1 VANDSDLEKTETAS
15 GSRIQKAYED
25 GDVPRSKELSTAATL
40 ITAGACL
47 WGMGGFLEDALK
59 NLMINGMKFDSKIA
73 LDPVSALSKIYEQ
86 IGDLVIVFI
95 PIFTF
100 ILLSEILSPIGI
112 GGWNI
117 STKMLTPNLDKL
129 NPISGF
135 GNIFNKNSWVEL
147 LKSVCKVG
155 LIAIISFLSIS
166 YSLPDLMKLP
176 LLPIETGL
184 SNTVNFLIVTFF
196 LILIGYLIIVAIDVP
211 YQLYRYAEKLKM
223 SVQEVRE
230 EMRDS
235 NGSPEIKAKIRQQ
248 QISMSRRRMMSQIQN
263 ADVVI
268 TNPTHYAVAVK
279 YDSEVMGA
287 PRILAKGSDAVALR
301 IREIANEHRILMVES
316 PKLARALYAHT
327 EVEQE
332 IPEALYLAV
341 AEILAYVFQVKS
353 FNGRDGEYPT
363 MPQSIE
369 VPDELDP
376 HITDPKLTLNTN
388 SRTALAL

>member
-40 ITAGACL
+40 IVAGACL

-59 NLMINGMKFDSKIA
+59 SLMISGMKFDSKVA
-73 LDPVSALSKIYEQ
+73 MDPVSAMSKIYEQ

-100 ILLSEILSPIGI
+100 ILLTEILSPIGI

-117 STKMLTPNLDKL
+117 STKMLAPNIEKL
-129 NPISGF
+129 NPIAGF

-155 LIAIISFLSIS
+155 LIAIISYLAIS

-176 LLPIETGL
+176 LLPIEIGL

-196 LILIGYLIIVAIDVP
+196 LILIGYLVIVAIDVP

-248 QISMSRRRMMSQIQN
+248 QIAMSRRRMMSQIQN

-301 IREIANEHRILMVES
+301 IREIANEHQILMVES

-376 HITDPKLTLNTN
+376 HITDPRLTLDIN
-388 SRTALAL
+388 SRTALTL

>member
-301 IREIANEHRILMVES
+301 IREIANEHQILMVES

>member
-59 NLMINGMKFDSKIA
+59 NLMINGMKFDSKVA
-73 LDPVSALSKIYEQ
+73 MDPVSALSKIYEQ

-95 PIFTF
+95 PIFVF

-112 GGWNI
+112 GGWNM
-117 STKMLTPNLDKL
+117 STKMLAPNITKL
-129 NPISGF
+129 NPITGF
-135 GNIFNKNSWVEL
+135 SNIFNKNSWVEL
-147 LKSVCKVG
+147 LKSICKVG
-155 LIAIISFLSIS
+155 LIAIISYLAIS

-211 YQLYRYAEKLKM
+211 YQLHRYAEKLKM

-248 QISMSRRRMMSQIQN
+248 QIAMSRRRMMSQIQN

-287 PRILAKGSDAVALR
+287 PKILAKGSDAVALR
-301 IREIANEHRILMVES
+301 IREIANEHQILMVES

-327 EVEQE
+327 EVDQE

-341 AEILAYVFQVKS
+341 AEMLAYVFQVKS

-376 HITDPKLTLNTN
+376 HVTDPELTLNLN
-388 SRTALAL
+388 SRTALSL

>member
-1 VANDSDLEKTETAS
+1 MANDSDLEKTETAS

-73 LDPVSALSKIYEQ
+73 MDPVSALSKIYEQ

-95 PIFTF
+95 PIFAF

-147 LKSVCKVG
+147 LKSICKVG

-211 YQLYRYAEKLKM
+211 YQLHRYAEKLKM

-248 QISMSRRRMMSQIQN
+248 QIAMSRRRMMSQIQN

-301 IREIANEHRILMVES
+301 IREIANEHQILMVES

-327 EVEQE
+327 EVEEE

-388 SRTALAL
+388 SRTALSL

>member
-1 VANDSDLEKTETAS
+1 MANDNDLEKTETAS
-15 GSRIQKAYED
+15 DSRVQKAYEE

-40 ITAGACL
+40 ITAGACI

-59 NLMINGMKFDSKIA
+59 SLMINGMKFDSKVA
-73 LDPVSALSKIYEQ
+73 MDPVSALSKISEQ
-86 IGDLVIVFI
+86 VSDLIIVFI
-95 PIFTF
+95 PIFVL
-100 ILLSEILSPIGI
+100 ILMSEILSPIGI

-117 STKMLTPNLDKL
+117 STKMLTPNLSKL
-129 NPISGF
+129 NPIAGF

-147 LKSVCKVG
+147 VKSICKVL
-155 LIAIISFLSIS
+155 LIGVISYLAIS

-184 SNTVNFLIVTFF
+184 SNTVNFLIITFF

-211 YQLYRYAEKLKM
+211 YQLHRYAEKLKM

-248 QISMSRRRMMSQIQN
+248 QISMSRRRMMSQIKN

-279 YDSEVMGA
+279 YDADVMGA
-287 PRILAKGSDAVALR
+287 PRILAKGSDDLALR
-301 IREIANEHRILMVES
+301 IREIAHDHEILTLES
-316 PKLARALYAHT
+316 PKLARALYAHA
-327 EVEQE
+327 EVDEE
-332 IPEALYLAV
+332 IPESLYLAV
-341 AEILAYVFQVKS
+341 AEILAYVFQVKN
-353 FNGRDGEYPT
+353 FNGRDGDYPT
-363 MPQSIE
+363 LHRTVEI
-369 VPDELDP
+369 PDELDP
-376 HITDPKLTLNTN
+376 HLADQNTN
-388 SRTALAL
+388 PNTRTVPSL

>member
-1 VANDSDLEKTETAS
+1 MANDSDLEKTETAS

-40 ITAGACL
+40 IVAGACL

-59 NLMINGMKFDSKIA
+59 SLMISGMKFDSKVA
-73 LDPVSALSKIYEQ
+73 MDPVSAMSKIYEQ

-100 ILLSEILSPIGI
+100 ILLTEILSPIGI

-117 STKMLTPNLDKL
+117 STKMLAPNIEKL
-129 NPISGF
+129 NPIAGF

-155 LIAIISFLSIS
+155 LIAIISYLAIS

-176 LLPIETGL
+176 LLPIEIGL

-196 LILIGYLIIVAIDVP
+196 LILIGYLVIVAIDVP

-248 QISMSRRRMMSQIQN
+248 QIAMSRRRMMSQIQN

-301 IREIANEHRILMVES
+301 IREIANEHQILMVES

-376 HITDPKLTLNTN
+376 HITDPRLTLDIN
-388 SRTALAL
+388 SRTALTL

>member
-1 VANDSDLEKTETAS
+1 MANDSDLEKTETAS

-301 IREIANEHRILMVES
+301 IREIANEHQILMVES

>member
-1 VANDSDLEKTETAS
+1 MANDNDLEKTETAS

-25 GDVPRSKELSTAATL
+25 GDVPRSKELSTAVTL
-40 ITAGACL
+40 ITAGTCL
-47 WGMGGFLEDALK
+47 WGMGGFLEEALK
-59 NLMINGMKFDSKIA
+59 NLMISGMKFDSKVA
-73 LDPVSALSKIYEQ
+73 MDPISALSKIYEQ
-86 IGDLVIVFI
+86 VGDLIVVFI
-95 PIFTF
+95 PIFAF
-100 ILLSEILSPIGI
+100 ILLSEVLSPIGI
-112 GGWNI
+112 GGWNM
-117 STKMLTPNLDKL
+117 SAKMLVPNISKL

-147 LKSVCKVG
+147 VKSVSKVL
-155 LIAIISFLSIS
+155 LIGIISYLAIS
-166 YSLPDLMKLP
+166 YSMADLMKLP
-176 LLPIETGL
+176 LLPLETGL
-184 SNTVNFLIVTFF
+184 STTVNFLILTFF
-196 LILIGYLIIVAIDVP
+196 LILIGYLVIVAIDVP
-211 YQLYRYAEKLKM
+211 YQLHRYAEKLKM

-248 QISMSRRRMMSQIQN
+248 QVAMSKRRMMSQIQN

-279 YDSEVMGA
+279 YDSDVMGA

-301 IREIANEHRILMVES
+301 IREIAQEHQILMVES

-327 EVEQE
+327 EIDDE

-353 FNGRDGEYPT
+353 FNGRDGEYPEV
-363 MPQSIE
+363 PHSIE

-376 HITDPKLTLNTN
+376 HLTNRELTLNTN
-388 SRTALAL
+388 SGAALSL

>member
-1 VANDSDLEKTETAS
+1 MANDSDLEKTETAS
-15 GSRIQKAYED
+15 GARIEKAYED

-40 ITAGACL
+40 ITAGVCL
-47 WGMGGFLEDALK
+47 WGMGGFMEDALK
-59 NLMINGMKFDSKIA
+59 NLMINGMKFDSKVA
-73 LDPVSALSKIYEQ
+73 MDPVSALSKVYEQ
-86 IGDLVIVFI
+86 VGDLVIVFI
-95 PIFTF
+95 PIFAF
-100 ILLSEILSPIGI
+100 ILLSEVLAPLGI
-112 GGWNI
+112 GGWNM

-147 LKSVCKVG
+147 LKSICKVG
-155 LIAIISFLSIS
+155 LIAIISYLAIS
-166 YSLPDLMKLP
+166 YYLPDLMKLP
-176 LLPIETGL
+176 MMPIETGL
-184 SNTVNFLIVTFF
+184 SHTVNFIIVTFF

-248 QISMSRRRMMSQIQN
+248 QISMSRRRMMAQIQN

-279 YDSEVMGA
+279 YDSEAMGA

-301 IREIANEHRILMVES
+301 IREIANEHEILMVES

-327 EVEQE
+327 EVDQE

-353 FNGRDGEYPT
+353 FNGRDGEYPS
-363 MPQSIE
+363 MPQSVE
-369 VPDELDP
+369 VPDALDP
-376 HITDPKLTLNTN
+376 HITDPELPLNIN
-388 SRTALAL
+388 SRTALSS

>member
-1 VANDSDLEKTETAS
+1 
-15 GSRIQKAYED
+15 
-25 GDVPRSKELSTAATL
+25 
-40 ITAGACL
+40 
-47 WGMGGFLEDALK
+47 
-59 NLMINGMKFDSKIA
+59 MINGMKFDSKIA
-73 LDPVSALSKIYEQ
+73 MDPVSALSKIYEQ

-95 PIFTF
+95 PIFAF

-211 YQLYRYAEKLKM
+211 YQLHRYAEKLKM

-248 QISMSRRRMMSQIQN
+248 QIAMSRRRMMSQIQN

-301 IREIANEHRILMVES
+301 IREIANEHQILMVES

-388 SRTALAL
+388 SRTALSL

>member
-73 LDPVSALSKIYEQ
+73 MDPVSALSKIYEQ

-95 PIFTF
+95 PIFAF

-147 LKSVCKVG
+147 LKSICKVG

-211 YQLYRYAEKLKM
+211 YQLHRYAEKLKM

-248 QISMSRRRMMSQIQN
+248 QIAMSRRRMMSQIQN

-301 IREIANEHRILMVES
+301 IREIANEHQILMVES

-327 EVEQE
+327 EVEEE

-388 SRTALAL
+388 SRTALSL

>member
-47 WGMGGFLEDALK
+47 WGMGSFLEDALK
-59 NLMINGMKFDSKIA
+59 NLMVSGMKFDSKVA
-73 LDPVSALSKIYEQ
+73 MDPVSALSKVYEQ
-86 IGDLVIVFI
+86 IGDLIIVFI
-95 PIFTF
+95 PIFAF
-100 ILLSEILSPIGI
+100 ILMSEVLSPIGI

-117 STKMLTPNLDKL
+117 STKMLTPNLSKL
-129 NPISGF
+129 NPITGF

-147 LKSVCKVG
+147 LKSISKVL
-155 LIAIISFLSIS
+155 LIGVISYLAIS

-184 SNTVNFLIVTFF
+184 STTLNFLIVTFF
-196 LILIGYLIIVAIDVP
+196 LILIGYLVIVAIDVP
-211 YQLYRYAEKLKM
+211 YQLHRYAEKLKM

-248 QISMSRRRMMSQIQN
+248 QVAMSRRRMMSQIQN

-301 IREIANEHRILMVES
+301 IREIAQEHQILTVES

-341 AEILAYVFQVKS
+341 AEILAYVFQVRS
-353 FNGRDGEYPT
+353 FNGRDGEYPN

-376 HITDPKLTLNTN
+376 HFTNSESNPKNN
-388 SRTALAL
+388 SRTVLAL

>member
-15 GSRIQKAYED
+15 GSRVQKAYED
-25 GDVPRSKELSTAATL
+25 GDVPRSKELTTAATL

-59 NLMINGMKFDSKIA
+59 NLMISGMKFDSKVA
-73 LDPVSALSKIYEQ
+73 MDPVSALTKIYEQ
-86 IGDLVIVFI
+86 IGDLIVVFI
-95 PIFTF
+95 PIFVF
-100 ILLSEILSPIGI
+100 ILMSEILSPIGI

-117 STKMLTPNLDKL
+117 STKMLTPNLSKL
-129 NPISGF
+129 NPITGF

-147 LKSVCKVG
+147 LKSISKVL
-155 LIAIISFLSIS
+155 LIGIISYLAIS

-184 SNTVNFLIVTFF
+184 STTLYFLIVTFF
-196 LILIGYLIIVAIDVP
+196 LILIGYLVIVAIDVP
-211 YQLYRYAEKLKM
+211 YQLHRYAKKLKM
-223 SVQEVRE
+223 SIQEVRE

-248 QISMSRRRMMSQIQN
+248 QVAMSKRRMMSQIQN

-287 PRILAKGSDAVALR
+287 PRIVAKGSDAVALR
-301 IREIANEHRILMVES
+301 IREIALEHEILTVES

-341 AEILAYVFQVKS
+341 AEILAYVFQLRS
-353 FNGRDGEYPT
+353 FNGRDGEYPH
-363 MPQSIE
+363 MSQSVE

-376 HITDPKLTLNTN
+376 HFTDSELNNIKN
-388 SRTALAL
+388 SRAALSL

>member
-1 VANDSDLEKTETAS
+1 MANDNDSEKTETAS
-15 GSRIQKAYED
+15 GTRIEKAYED
-25 GDVPRSKELSTAATL
+25 GDVPRSKELSTAVTL

-47 WGMGGFLEDALK
+47 WGMGGFLEEALK
-59 NLMINGMKFDSKIA
+59 KLMISGMQFDSKIA
-73 LDPVSALSKIYEQ
+73 KDPISALSKIYDQ
-86 IGDLVIVFI
+86 VGDLIIVFI
-95 PIFTF
+95 PIFVF

-112 GGWNI
+112 GGWNM
-117 STKMLTPNLDKL
+117 SAKMLVPDLNKL

-135 GNIFNKNSWVEL
+135 GNIFNKDSWIEL
-147 LKSVCKVG
+147 LKSISKVL
-155 LIAIISFLSIS
+155 LIAVISYLAIS
-166 YSLPDLMKLP
+166 YSLADLMQLP
-176 LLPIETGL
+176 LLPIENGL
-184 SNTVNFLIVTFF
+184 STTMNFLIVTFF
-196 LILIGYLIIVAIDVP
+196 LILIGYLVIVAIDVP

-248 QISMSRRRMMSQIQN
+248 QIAMSKRRMMSQIQN

-287 PRILAKGSDAVALR
+287 PRVLAKGSDAVALR
-301 IREIANEHRILMVES
+301 IREIANEHQILMVES

-327 EVEQE
+327 EVDDE

-341 AEILAYVFQVKS
+341 AEILAYVFQVNS
-353 FNGRDGEYPT
+353 FNGRDDEYPA
-363 MPQSIE
+363 MPHSIE

-376 HITDPKLTLNTN
+376 HLTNPEFNPQANT
-388 SRTALAL
+388 RAALSL

>member
-1 VANDSDLEKTETAS
+1 MANDSDLEKTETAS

-40 ITAGACL
+40 ITAGGCL
-47 WGMGGFLEDALK
+47 WGMGGFLEEALK
-59 NLMINGMKFDSKIA
+59 NLMINGMRFDSKIA
-73 LDPVSALSKIYEQ
+73 KDPVSALSKIYEQ
-86 IGDLVIVFI
+86 IGDLIIVLSPIFVFI
-95 PIFTF
+95 
-100 ILLSEILSPIGI
+100 LMSEILSPIGI
-112 GGWNI
+112 GGWNM
-117 STKMLTPNLDKL
+117 SAKMLAPNLSKL
-129 NPISGF
+129 NPITGF

-147 LKSVCKVG
+147 IKSICKVL
-155 LIAIISFLSIS
+155 LIGVISYLAIS

-184 SNTVNFLIVTFF
+184 STAVNFLIVTFF

-211 YQLYRYAEKLKM
+211 YQLHRYAEKLKM

-248 QISMSRRRMMSQIQN
+248 QVAMSRRRMMSQIQN

-268 TNPTHYAVAVK
+268 TNPTHYAVAIK
-279 YDSEVMGA
+279 YDSEVMAA

-301 IREIANEHRILMVES
+301 IREIALENQILMVES

-341 AEILAYVFQVKS
+341 AEILAYVFQVRG

-376 HITDPKLTLNTN
+376 HITDQASILN
-388 SRTALAL
+388 SRTALTL

>member
-15 GSRIQKAYED
+15 GSRIEKAYED

-40 ITAGACL
+40 ITAGFCL

-59 NLMINGMKFDSKIA
+59 NLMINGMRFDSKVA
-73 LDPVSALSKIYEQ
+73 MDPASALSKIYEQ

-95 PIFTF
+95 PIFAF
-100 ILLSEILSPIGI
+100 ILLSEILAPLGI
-112 GGWNI
+112 GGWNM
-117 STKMLTPNLDKL
+117 STKMLTPNITKL
-129 NPISGF
+129 NPITGF

-147 LKSVCKVG
+147 LKSICKVG
-155 LIAIISFLSIS
+155 LIAIISYLAIS

-184 SNTVNFLIVTFF
+184 SNTLNFLIVTFF

-211 YQLYRYAEKLKM
+211 YQLHRYAEKLKM

-248 QISMSRRRMMSQIQN
+248 QIAMSRRRMMSQIQN

-287 PRILAKGSDAVALR
+287 PKILAKGSDAVALR
-301 IREIANEHRILMVES
+301 IREIANEHQILMVES

-341 AEILAYVFQVKS
+341 AEILAYVFQVRS

-376 HITDPKLTLNTN
+376 HITDPELILNMN
-388 SRTALAL
+388 SRTALSL

>member
-1 VANDSDLEKTETAS
+1 MANDSDLEKTETAS

>member
-1 VANDSDLEKTETAS
+1 MANDSDLEKTETAS

-47 WGMGGFLEDALK
+47 WGMGSFLEDALK
-59 NLMINGMKFDSKIA
+59 NLMVSGMKFDSKVA
-73 LDPVSALSKIYEQ
+73 MDPVSALSKVYEQ
-86 IGDLVIVFI
+86 IGDLIIVFI
-95 PIFTF
+95 PIFAF
-100 ILLSEILSPIGI
+100 ILMSEVLSPIGI

-117 STKMLTPNLDKL
+117 STKMLTPNLSKL
-129 NPISGF
+129 NPITGF

-147 LKSVCKVG
+147 LKSISKVL
-155 LIAIISFLSIS
+155 LIGVISYLAIS

-184 SNTVNFLIVTFF
+184 STTLNFLIVTFF
-196 LILIGYLIIVAIDVP
+196 LILIGYLVIVAIDVP
-211 YQLYRYAEKLKM
+211 YQLHRYAEKLKM

-248 QISMSRRRMMSQIQN
+248 QVAMSRRRMMSQIQN

-301 IREIANEHRILMVES
+301 IREIAQEHQILTVES

-341 AEILAYVFQVKS
+341 AEILAYVFQVRS
-353 FNGRDGEYPT
+353 FNGRDGEYPN

-376 HITDPKLTLNTN
+376 HFTN
-388 SRTALAL
+388 SESNPKNNSRPVLAL

>member
-1 VANDSDLEKTETAS
+1 MANDSDLEKTETAS

-40 ITAGACL
+40 FTAGVCL
-47 WGMGGFLEDALK
+47 WGMGGFLEEALK
-59 NLMINGMKFDSKIA
+59 NLMINGMKFDSKVA
-73 LDPVSALSKIYEQ
+73 MDPVSALSKIYEQ
-86 IGDLVIVFI
+86 VGDLIIVFI
-95 PIFTF
+95 PIFVF
-100 ILLSEILSPIGI
+100 ILMSEILSPIGI
-112 GGWNI
+112 GGWNM

-147 LKSVCKVG
+147 LKSICKVG
-155 LIAIISFLSIS
+155 LIAIISYLAIS

-211 YQLYRYAEKLKM
+211 YQLHRYAEKLKM

-248 QISMSRRRMMSQIQN
+248 QIAMSRRRMMSQIQN

-301 IREIANEHRILMVES
+301 IREIAREHEILMVES

-341 AEILAYVFQVKS
+341 AEILAYVFQVRS

-363 MPQSIE
+363 MPQSVE

-376 HITDPKLTLNTN
+376 HITDPELTLNMN
-388 SRTALAL
+388 SRTALSL

>member
-1 VANDSDLEKTETAS
+1 MANDNDSEKTETAS
-15 GSRIQKAYED
+15 GTRIEKAYED
-25 GDVPRSKELSTAATL
+25 GDVPRSKELSTAVTL

-47 WGMGGFLEDALK
+47 WGMGGFLEEALK
-59 NLMINGMKFDSKIA
+59 KLMISGMQFDSKIA
-73 LDPVSALSKIYEQ
+73 KDPISALSKIYDQ
-86 IGDLVIVFI
+86 VGDLIIVFI
-95 PIFTF
+95 PIFVF

-112 GGWNI
+112 GGWNM
-117 STKMLTPNLDKL
+117 SAKMLVPDLNKL

-135 GNIFNKNSWVEL
+135 GNIFNKNSWIEL
-147 LKSVCKVG
+147 LKSISKVL
-155 LIAIISFLSIS
+155 LIAVISYLAIS
-166 YSLPDLMKLP
+166 YSLADLMQLP
-176 LLPIETGL
+176 LLPIENGL
-184 SNTVNFLIVTFF
+184 STTMNFLIVTFF
-196 LILIGYLIIVAIDVP
+196 LILIGYLVIVAIDVP

-248 QISMSRRRMMSQIQN
+248 QIAMSKRRMMSQIQN

-287 PRILAKGSDAVALR
+287 PRVLAKGSDAVALR
-301 IREIANEHRILMVES
+301 IREIANEHQILMVES

-327 EVEQE
+327 EVDDE

-341 AEILAYVFQVKS
+341 AEILAYVFQVNS
-353 FNGRDGEYPT
+353 FNGRDDEYPA
-363 MPQSIE
+363 MPHSIE

-376 HITDPKLTLNTN
+376 HLTNPEFNPQANT
-388 SRTALAL
+388 RAALSL

>member
-1 VANDSDLEKTETAS
+1 MANDSDLEKTETAS

-47 WGMGGFLEDALK
+47 WGMGGFLEEALK
-59 NLMINGMKFDSKIA
+59 KLMINGMKFDSKVA
-73 LDPVSALSKIYEQ
+73 MDPVSALSKIYEQ
-86 IGDLVIVFI
+86 IGDLIIVFI
-95 PIFTF
+95 PIFVF
-100 ILLSEILSPIGI
+100 ILMSEILSPIGI
-112 GGWNI
+112 GGWNM
-117 STKMLTPNLDKL
+117 SAKMLAPNLSKL
-129 NPISGF
+129 NPIAGF

-147 LKSVCKVG
+147 LKSICKVV
-155 LIAIISFLSIS
+155 LIGVISYLAIS

-184 SNTVNFLIVTFF
+184 STTLNFLIVTFF

-211 YQLYRYAEKLKM
+211 YQLHRYAEKLKM

-248 QISMSRRRMMSQIQN
+248 QIAMSRRRMMSQIQN

-279 YDSEVMGA
+279 YDSEMMGA

-301 IREIANEHRILMVES
+301 IREIANEHQILMVES

-341 AEILAYVFQVKS
+341 AEILAYVFQVRS

-363 MPQSIE
+363 MPASIE

-376 HITDPKLTLNTN
+376 HITDQVSNLNIN
-388 SRTALAL
+388 SRTALSL

>member
-1 VANDSDLEKTETAS
+1 MANDSDLEKTETAS

-47 WGMGGFLEDALK
+47 WGMGGFLEEALK
-59 NLMINGMKFDSKIA
+59 NLMTNGMTFDGKIA
-73 LDPVSALSKIYEQ
+73 KDPVSALSKIYEQ
-86 IGDLVIVFI
+86 VGDLVIVFV
-95 PIFTF
+95 PIFAF
-100 ILLSEILSPIGI
+100 ILMSEILSPIGI
-112 GGWNI
+112 GGWNM
-117 STKMLTPNLDKL
+117 SAKMLAPNISKL
-129 NPISGF
+129 NPIAGF

-147 LKSVCKVG
+147 LKSICKVILIG
-155 LIAIISFLSIS
+155 LISFLAIS
-166 YSLPDLMKLP
+166 YSMPDLMKLP
-176 LLPIETGL
+176 LMPIETGL
-184 SNTVNFLIVTFF
+184 STTVNFLIVTFF

-211 YQLYRYAEKLKM
+211 YQLHRYAEKLKM

-248 QISMSRRRMMSQIQN
+248 QIAMSRRRMMSQIQN

-301 IREIANEHRILMVES
+301 IREIAQEHQILMVES

-341 AEILAYVFQVKS
+341 AEILAYVFQVRN

-363 MPQSIE
+363 MSQSIE

-376 HITDPKLTLNTN
+376 HITDQVSDLKTN
-388 SRTALAL
+388 NRAAISL

>member
-1 VANDSDLEKTETAS
+1 MANDSDLEKTETAS

-47 WGMGGFLEDALK
+47 WGMGGFLEEALK
-59 NLMINGMKFDSKIA
+59 NLMISGMKFDSKVA
-73 LDPVSALSKIYEQ
+73 MDPVSALSKIYEQ
-86 IGDLVIVFI
+86 VGDLIVVFI
-95 PIFTF
+95 PIFVF
-100 ILLSEILSPIGI
+100 ILMSEILSPIGI
-112 GGWNI
+112 GGWNM
-117 STKMLTPNLDKL
+117 STKMLAPNITKL
-129 NPISGF
+129 NPITGF

-147 LKSVCKVG
+147 LKSICKVG
-155 LIAIISFLSIS
+155 LIAIISYLAIS

-211 YQLYRYAEKLKM
+211 YQLHRYAEKLKM

-248 QISMSRRRMMSQIQN
+248 QIAMSRRRMMSQIQN

-301 IREIANEHRILMVES
+301 IREIAREHEILMVES

-341 AEILAYVFQVKS
+341 AEILAYVFQVRS

-363 MPQSIE
+363 MPQSVE

-376 HITDPKLTLNTN
+376 HITDPELTLNMN
-388 SRTALAL
+388 SRTALSL

>member
-40 ITAGACL
+40 FTAGVCL
-47 WGMGGFLEDALK
+47 WGMGGFLEEALK
-59 NLMINGMKFDSKIA
+59 NLMINGMKFDSKVA
-73 LDPVSALSKIYEQ
+73 MDPVSALSKIYEQ
-86 IGDLVIVFI
+86 VGDLIIVFI
-95 PIFTF
+95 PIFVF
-100 ILLSEILSPIGI
+100 ILMSEILSPIGI
-112 GGWNI
+112 GGWNM

-147 LKSVCKVG
+147 LKSICKVG
-155 LIAIISFLSIS
+155 LIAIISYLAIS

-211 YQLYRYAEKLKM
+211 YQLHRYAEKLKM

-248 QISMSRRRMMSQIQN
+248 QIAMSRRRMMSHIQN

-301 IREIANEHRILMVES
+301 IREIAREHEILTVES

-341 AEILAYVFQVKS
+341 AEILAYVFQVRS

-363 MPQSIE
+363 MPQSVE

-376 HITDPKLTLNTN
+376 HITDPELTLNMN
-388 SRTALAL
+388 SRTALSL

>member
-1 VANDSDLEKTETAS
+1 MANDSDLEKTETAS

-59 NLMINGMKFDSKIA
+59 NLMINGMKFDSKVA
-73 LDPVSALSKIYEQ
+73 MDPVSALSKIYEQ

-95 PIFTF
+95 PIFVF

-112 GGWNI
+112 GGWNM
-117 STKMLTPNLDKL
+117 STKMLAPNITKL
-129 NPISGF
+129 NPITGF
-135 GNIFNKNSWVEL
+135 SNIFNKNSWVEL
-147 LKSVCKVG
+147 LKSICKVG
-155 LIAIISFLSIS
+155 LIAIISYLAIS

-211 YQLYRYAEKLKM
+211 YQLHRYAEKLKM

-248 QISMSRRRMMSQIQN
+248 QIAMSRRRMMSQIQN

-287 PRILAKGSDAVALR
+287 PKILAKGSDAVALR
-301 IREIANEHRILMVES
+301 IREIANEHQILMVES

-327 EVEQE
+327 EVDQE

-341 AEILAYVFQVKS
+341 AEMLAYVFQVKS

-376 HITDPKLTLNTN
+376 HITDPELTLNLN
-388 SRTALAL
+388 SRTALSL

>member
-1 VANDSDLEKTETAS
+1 MANDSDLEKTETAS
-15 GSRIQKAYED
+15 GSRVQKAYED
-25 GDVPRSKELSTAATL
+25 GDVPRSKELTTAATL

-59 NLMINGMKFDSKIA
+59 NLMISGMKFDSKIA
-73 LDPVSALSKIYEQ
+73 MDPVSALTKIYEQ
-86 IGDLVIVFI
+86 IGDLIVVFI
-95 PIFTF
+95 PIFVF
-100 ILLSEILSPIGI
+100 ILMSEILSPIGI

-117 STKMLTPNLDKL
+117 STKMLTPNISKL
-129 NPISGF
+129 NPITGF

-147 LKSVCKVG
+147 LKSISKVL
-155 LIAIISFLSIS
+155 LIGIISYLAIS

-184 SNTVNFLIVTFF
+184 STTLNFLIVTFF
-196 LILIGYLIIVAIDVP
+196 LILIGYLVIVAIDVP
-211 YQLYRYAEKLKM
+211 YQLHRYAEKLKM

-248 QISMSRRRMMSQIQN
+248 QVAMSRRRMMSQIQN

-287 PRILAKGSDAVALR
+287 PRIVAKGSDAVALR
-301 IREIANEHRILMVES
+301 IREIALEHEILTVES

-341 AEILAYVFQVKS
+341 AEILAYVFQVRS
-353 FNGRDGEYPT
+353 FNGRDGEYPH
-363 MPQSIE
+363 MSQSVE

-376 HITDPKLTLNTN
+376 HFTDSELNNKKN
-388 SRTALAL
+388 SRAALSL

>member
-1 VANDSDLEKTETAS
+1 MANDSDLEKTETAS

-40 ITAGACL
+40 IVAGACL

-59 NLMINGMKFDSKIA
+59 SLMISGMKFDSKVA
-73 LDPVSALSKIYEQ
+73 MDPVSAMSKIYEQ

-100 ILLSEILSPIGI
+100 ILLAEILSPIGI
-112 GGWNI
+112 GGWNM
-117 STKMLTPNLDKL
+117 STKMLAPNIQKL
-129 NPISGF
+129 NPITGF

-147 LKSVCKVG
+147 LKSICKVG
-155 LIAIISFLSIS
+155 LIAIISYLAIS

-196 LILIGYLIIVAIDVP
+196 LILIGYLVIVAIDVP
-211 YQLYRYAEKLKM
+211 YQLHRYAEKLKM

-248 QISMSRRRMMSQIQN
+248 QIAMSRRRMMSQIQN

-301 IREIANEHRILMVES
+301 IREIANEHQILMVES

-376 HITDPKLTLNTN
+376 HITDPRLTLDIN
-388 SRTALAL
+388 SRTALTQ

>member
-1 VANDSDLEKTETAS
+1 MANDSDLEKTETAS

-59 NLMINGMKFDSKIA
+59 NLMINGMKFDSKVA
-73 LDPVSALSKIYEQ
+73 MDPVSALSKIYEQ

-95 PIFTF
+95 PIFVF

-112 GGWNI
+112 GGWNM
-117 STKMLTPNLDKL
+117 STKMLAPNITKL
-129 NPISGF
+129 NPITGF
-135 GNIFNKNSWVEL
+135 SNIFNKNSWVEL
-147 LKSVCKVG
+147 LKSICKVG
-155 LIAIISFLSIS
+155 LIAIISYLAIS

-211 YQLYRYAEKLKM
+211 YQLHRYAEKLKM

-248 QISMSRRRMMSQIQN
+248 QIAMSRRRMMSQIQN

-287 PRILAKGSDAVALR
+287 PKILAKGSDAVALR
-301 IREIANEHRILMVES
+301 IREIANEHQILMVES

-327 EVEQE
+327 EVDQE

-341 AEILAYVFQVKS
+341 AEMLAYVFQVKS

-376 HITDPKLTLNTN
+376 HVTDPELTLNLN
-388 SRTALAL
+388 SRTALSL

>member
-1 VANDSDLEKTETAS
+1 VANDNDLEKTETAS
-15 GSRIQKAYED
+15 DSRVQKAYEE

-40 ITAGACL
+40 ITAGACI

-59 NLMINGMKFDSKIA
+59 SLMINGMKFDSKVA
-73 LDPVSALSKIYEQ
+73 MDPVSALSKISEQ
-86 IGDLVIVFI
+86 VSDLIIVFI
-95 PIFTF
+95 PIFVL
-100 ILLSEILSPIGI
+100 ILMSEILSPIGI

-117 STKMLTPNLDKL
+117 STKMLTPNLSKL
-129 NPISGF
+129 NPIAGF

-147 LKSVCKVG
+147 VKSICKVL
-155 LIAIISFLSIS
+155 LIGVISYLAIS

-184 SNTVNFLIVTFF
+184 SNTVNFLIITFF

-211 YQLYRYAEKLKM
+211 YQLHRYAEKLKM

-248 QISMSRRRMMSQIQN
+248 QISMSRRRMMSQIKN

-279 YDSEVMGA
+279 YDADVMGA
-287 PRILAKGSDAVALR
+287 PRILAKGSDDLALR
-301 IREIANEHRILMVES
+301 IREIAHDHEILTLES
-316 PKLARALYAHT
+316 PKLARALYAHA
-327 EVEQE
+327 EVDEE
-332 IPEALYLAV
+332 IPESLYLAV
-341 AEILAYVFQVKS
+341 AEILAYVFQVKN
-353 FNGRDGEYPT
+353 FNGRDGDYPT
-363 MPQSIE
+363 LHRTVEI
-369 VPDELDP
+369 PDELDP
-376 HITDPKLTLNTN
+376 HLADQNTN
-388 SRTALAL
+388 PNTRTVPSL

>member
-15 GSRIQKAYED
+15 GSRVQKAYED
-25 GDVPRSKELSTAATL
+25 GDVPRSKELTTAATL

-59 NLMINGMKFDSKIA
+59 NLMISGMKFDSKIA
-73 LDPVSALSKIYEQ
+73 MDPVSALTKIYEQ
-86 IGDLVIVFI
+86 IGDLIVVFI
-95 PIFTF
+95 PIFVF
-100 ILLSEILSPIGI
+100 ILMSEILSPIGI

-117 STKMLTPNLDKL
+117 STKMLTPNISKL
-129 NPISGF
+129 NPITGF

-147 LKSVCKVG
+147 LKSISKVL
-155 LIAIISFLSIS
+155 LIGIISYLAIS

-184 SNTVNFLIVTFF
+184 STTLNFLIVTFF
-196 LILIGYLIIVAIDVP
+196 LILIGYLVIVAIDVP
-211 YQLYRYAEKLKM
+211 YQLHRYAEKLKM

-248 QISMSRRRMMSQIQN
+248 QVAMSRRRMMSQIQN

-287 PRILAKGSDAVALR
+287 PRIVAKGSDAVALR
-301 IREIANEHRILMVES
+301 IREIALEHEILTVES

-341 AEILAYVFQVKS
+341 AEILAYVFQVRS
-353 FNGRDGEYPT
+353 FNGRDGEYPH
-363 MPQSIE
+363 MSQSVE

-376 HITDPKLTLNTN
+376 HFTDSELNNKKN
-388 SRTALAL
+388 SRAALSL

>member
-15 GSRIQKAYED
+15 GSRIEKAYED

-40 ITAGACL
+40 ITAGFCL

-59 NLMINGMKFDSKIA
+59 NLMINGMRFDSKVA
-73 LDPVSALSKIYEQ
+73 MDPASALSKIYEQ

-95 PIFTF
+95 PIFAF
-100 ILLSEILSPIGI
+100 ILLSEILAPLGI
-112 GGWNI
+112 GGWNM
-117 STKMLTPNLDKL
+117 STKMLTPNITKL
-129 NPISGF
+129 NPITGF

-147 LKSVCKVG
+147 LKSICKVG
-155 LIAIISFLSIS
+155 LIAIISYLAIS

-184 SNTVNFLIVTFF
+184 SNTLNFLIVTFF

-211 YQLYRYAEKLKM
+211 YQLHRYAEKLKM

-248 QISMSRRRMMSQIQN
+248 QIAMSRRRMMSQIQN

-287 PRILAKGSDAVALR
+287 PKILAKGSDAVALR
-301 IREIANEHRILMVES
+301 IREIANEHQILMVES

-341 AEILAYVFQVKS
+341 AEILAYVFQVRS

-376 HITDPKLTLNTN
+376 HITDPELTLNMN
-388 SRTALAL
+388 SRTALSL

>member
-1 VANDSDLEKTETAS
+1 MANDSDLEKTETAS

-59 NLMINGMKFDSKIA
+59 SLMISGMKFDSKVA
-73 LDPVSALSKIYEQ
+73 MDPVSALTKIYEQ
-86 IGDLVIVFI
+86 VGDLILVFI
-95 PIFTF
+95 PIFVF
-100 ILLSEILSPIGI
+100 ILMSEILSPIGI
-112 GGWNI
+112 GGWNM
-117 STKMLTPNLDKL
+117 STKMLTPNINKL
-129 NPISGF
+129 NPIAGF

-147 LKSVCKVG
+147 LKSICKVLLIG
-155 LIAIISFLSIS
+155 LISYLAIS

-176 LLPIETGL
+176 LMPIETGL
-184 SNTVNFLIVTFF
+184 STTVNFLIITFF

-211 YQLYRYAEKLKM
+211 YQLHRYAEKLKM

-248 QISMSRRRMMSQIQN
+248 QVAMSRRRMMSQIQN

-279 YDSEVMGA
+279 YDPDLMGA

-301 IREIANEHRILMVES
+301 IRELAREHQILMVES

-341 AEILAYVFQVKS
+341 AEILAYVFQVQN

-376 HITDPKLTLNTN
+376 HLQNPELMLDIN
-388 SRTALAL
+388 SRTVATL

>member
-1 VANDSDLEKTETAS
+1 MANDSDLEKTETAS
-15 GSRIQKAYED
+15 SSRIQKAYED

-40 ITAGACL
+40 ITAGICL
-47 WGMGGFLEDALK
+47 WGMGGFLEEALK
-59 NLMINGMKFDSKIA
+59 KLMINGMKFDSKIA
-73 LDPVSALSKIYEQ
+73 TDPVSALSKIYEQ
-86 IGDLVIVFI
+86 VGDLIIVFI
-95 PIFTF
+95 PIFVF

-112 GGWNI
+112 GGWNM
-117 STKMLTPNLDKL
+117 STKMLAPNITKL
-129 NPISGF
+129 NPITGF
-135 GNIFNKNSWVEL
+135 SNIFNKNSWIEL
-147 LKSVCKVG
+147 LKSICKVV
-155 LIAIISFLSIS
+155 LIALISYLAIS

-184 SNTVNFLIVTFF
+184 SNTVNFLIITFF

-248 QISMSRRRMMSQIQN
+248 QIAMSRRRMMSQIQN

-279 YDSEVMGA
+279 YDAEVMGA

-301 IREIANEHRILMVES
+301 IREIAREHEILMVES

-341 AEILAYVFQVKS
+341 AEILAYVFQVRS
-353 FNGRDGEYPT
+353 FNGRDGEYPI
-363 MPQSIE
+363 MPQAIE

-376 HITDPKLTLNTN
+376 HMTDPEFTLGING
-388 SRTALAL
+388 RTALTL